1 MVRSRDGEDLVESVT
16 REPVTRDPM
25 WREPDLS
32 RLALQ
37 GYVSRTEWP
46 VVGSYVCRDH
56 RSIQHTL
63 YVHLDVLPVV
73 KI

>member
-1 MVRSRDGEDLVESVT
+1 MW
-16 REPVTRDPM
+16 REPM

-37 GYVSRTEWP
+37 VYVSRTEYP

-56 RSIQHTL
+56 RSVQHTL
-63 YVHLDVLPVV
+63 YVHLGVPPAV
-73 KI
+73 KIVVSY